1 MIVDTNAL
9 SAMAEGDA
17 EVGRA
22 VAEAT
27 ELAIPVIVLGEF
39 RYGIRQSRSR
49 LRYEE
54 WLEDLVKR
62 SWVLVVDED
71 TAAEYASV
79 REELKRK
86 GRPIP
91 SNDLWIAALARQH
104 ELQVLSQDEHF
115 DFVPKLKRLSW

>member
-1 MIVDTNAL
+1 
-9 SAMAEGDA
+9 MAKGDA
-17 EVGRA
+17 AVGRA

-54 WLEDLVKR
+54 WLEDVVKS